1 MLPYK
6 DTIMQSKTLGEL
18 HSQKHL
24 QATHNRF
31 HTQTYSFFSLFLRH
45 KQTLTLNQANYHQI
59 VPYQSYPIK
68 WIESSL
74 KAIDITKDTQQTFIW
89 PAIIISRLIQ
99 IPSKLNPHPRMSFW
113 VFLASPLRHWFKLL
127 RH

>member
-1 MLPYK
+1 
-6 DTIMQSKTLGEL
+6 MQSKTLGEL

-59 VPYQSYPIK
+59 VHLVSNNNIQTNPDSVKIK
-68 WIESSL
+68 SLSNDELLGIFSLTFASLVKTFASLNLCVIE
-74 KAIDITKDTQQTFIW
+74 
-89 PAIIISRLIQ
+89 
-99 IPSKLNPHPRMSFW
+99 
-113 VFLASPLRHWFKLL
+113 PLRHWLIKP
-127 RH
+127 